1 MTQAN
6 DFSAMERAPTRVP
19 VWYWNR
25 QALLKLRAAIRNSL
39 QQAGIGNGMK
49 VLELGCGNRPYQPM
63 VEATG
68 AKYIGADLQ
77 GNAHADLII
86 ADDGHVPAADGLFD
100 AVLSTQVL
108 EHVPDP
114 VAYLGE
120 VRRLLKPGGQL
131 ILSTH
136 GVWVYHPSPGDYWR
150 WTGAGLRK
158 LLEDQ
163 QFEVRE
169 FTGVMGTLP
178 MALQLAQDSINFHL
192 PRLLRKPFCLIMQL
206 LIAGADRL
214 HSDEARARDSMIF
227 VVLARPRAI

>member
-1 MTQAN
+1 MQATE
-6 DFSAMERAPTRVP
+6 FSALQRAPTHVP
-19 VWYWNR
+19 IWYRNR
-25 QALLKLRAAIRNSL
+25 QALLKLRAAIRSCL
-39 QQAGIGNGMK
+39 VRGAIGSGSEI
-49 VLELGCGNRPYQPM
+49 VELGCGNRPYQPM
-63 VEATG
+63 VEALG
-68 AKYIGADLQ
+68 ARYVGADLA
-77 GNAHADLII
+77 GNAHADVII
-86 ADDGHVPAADGLFD
+86 EDSGHVPVADGTFD

-114 VAYLGE
+114 VAYLAE
-120 VRRLLKPGGQL
+120 ARRLLKPGGKL

-163 QFEVRE
+163 QFEILQ
-169 FTGVMGTLP
+169 FSGVLGTLP
-178 MALQLAQDSINFHL
+178 MGLQLAQDSLQFHL
-192 PRLLRKPFCLIMQL
+192 PRFLRKPFCLIMQL

-227 VVLARPRAI
+227 AVLAQPRA